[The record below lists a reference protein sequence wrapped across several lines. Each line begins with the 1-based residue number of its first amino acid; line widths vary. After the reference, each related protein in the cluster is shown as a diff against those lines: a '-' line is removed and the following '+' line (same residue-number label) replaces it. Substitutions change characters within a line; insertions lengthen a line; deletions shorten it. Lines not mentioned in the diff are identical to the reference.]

1 MGVHTG
7 FWTNINYVFF
17 MRNYYHAK
25 SNSIC
30 PHNPTMYV
38 YTIITPTLG
47 LQKSIISYLKYIY
60 KAIFTVG
67 NYDLFS

>member
-1 MGVHTG
+1 
-7 FWTNINYVFF
+7 
-17 MRNYYHAK
+17 
-25 SNSIC
+25 
-30 PHNPTMYV
+30 MYV